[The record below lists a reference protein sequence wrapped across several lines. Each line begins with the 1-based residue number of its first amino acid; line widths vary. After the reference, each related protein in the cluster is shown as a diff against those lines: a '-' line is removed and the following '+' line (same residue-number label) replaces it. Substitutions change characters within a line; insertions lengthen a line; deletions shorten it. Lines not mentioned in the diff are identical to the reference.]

1 MKTSHVEQRVFY
13 LTSIYIDFSEA
24 GDSEEGLIIMARA
37 TIYVGFTVPQ
47 LLRGVSRCFS
57 SHSALVV
64 LRLSAS
70 CYCTANG

>member
-1 MKTSHVEQRVFY
+1 MKTSHVEQWVFY
-13 LTSIYIDFSEA
+13 LTSIYIDFSGA
-24 GDSEEGLIIMARA
+24 GDSEEGLVIMARA

-57 SHSALVV
+57 RSALVV
-64 LRLSAS
+64 LRQSAF